1 MKKITKAL
9 IHRAAVICR
18 KRERLCPVCDTK
30 VCVYALFQVEN
41 DITEDLKHCEIDY
54 SSRDALRESLYSIA
68 IHGCGADFEKAV
80 WGGDYF
86 EWDMDRAKHYLTE
99 RDFKTYKRYADANK
113 DDPFDIYR
121 IQAKALEAAF
131 RKIWDQILI
140 EL

>member
-18 KRERLCPVCDTK
+18 KRERLCTLCDTK
-30 VCVYALFQVEN
+30 PCIYALSRVEK
-41 DITEDLKHCEIDY
+41 DIIEDFEHYEIDY
-54 SSRDALRESLYSIA
+54 SSYDAIRESLYNIA

-80 WGGDYF
+80 RGGDYF
-86 EWDMDRAKHYLTE
+86 ERDIDRAKHYLE
-99 RDFKTYKRYADANK
+99 EISFQIYKHFVDTNK
-113 DDPFDIYR
+113 DEPFDIYR
-121 IQAKALEAAF
+121 IQAKTLEGAF